1 MQKNDRPALQTVRM
15 RSEDT
20 QSNMLTCGNDRHK
33 TEHEKKKK
41 KQPTTHHY
49 RAKGDGLRLT
59 LSRSS
64 QHNLHPTKYGISENN
79 WAIVLPSIHG
89 TVCTAKTMQ
98 TRICLELVA
107 QKQDKENNGQK
118 VFVTESQK
126 LIAAYLHSEDHTRC

>member
-1 MQKNDRPALQTVRM
+1 MIE
-15 RSEDT
+15 S
-20 QSNMLTCGNDRHK
+20 RHK
-33 TEHEKKKK
+33 TEHEKKEKK
-41 KQPTTHHY
+41 TTTHHY
-49 RAKGDGLRLT
+49 RAKGDGLRLI

-89 TVCTAKTMQ
+89 TMCTAKTMQ